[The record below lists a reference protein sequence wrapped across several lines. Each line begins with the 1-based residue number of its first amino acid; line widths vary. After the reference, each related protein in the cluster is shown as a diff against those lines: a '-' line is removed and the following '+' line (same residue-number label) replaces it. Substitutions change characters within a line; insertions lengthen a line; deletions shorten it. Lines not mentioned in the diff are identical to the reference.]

1 MSLVSYEEEN
11 NETEN
16 NADNQAYNWMVN
28 EQYYKHICSDSNY
41 KIESEKEYPKSFIVY
56 RLARDNY
63 IQYNSKEYQLY
74 NNLIKK

>member
-1 MSLVSYEEEN
+1 MSLVSYEDEN
-11 NETEN
+11 DETET

-28 EQYYKHICSDSNY
+28 EKYYKDICSNNEY
-41 KIESEKEYPKSFIVY
+41 KIEMEEEYPKAFVVY

-74 NNLIKK
+74 NKLIKK